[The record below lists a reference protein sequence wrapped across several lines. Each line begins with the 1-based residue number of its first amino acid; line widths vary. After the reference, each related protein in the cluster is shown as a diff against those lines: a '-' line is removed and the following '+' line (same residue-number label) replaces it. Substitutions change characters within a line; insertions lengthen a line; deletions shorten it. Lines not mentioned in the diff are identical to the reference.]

1 MARKR
6 ESVEEYWTL
15 VGERRGR
22 VWFARRI
29 DRQFGE
35 YVSVAFDA
43 QRVLQREERY
53 GDVLGF
59 FHTHPA
65 GPPDPSHR
73 DVRTMRA
80 WCSSFGKPIL
90 CAIASPAG
98 MAAYRFDSDESE
110 GVALQHIQLFRR
122 GVVIAVE

>member
-1 MARKR
+1 MAEKNLP
-6 ESVEEYWTL
+6 VEEYWTL
-15 VGERRGR
+15 VGQRGTR
-22 VWFARRI
+22 IWFARRI
-29 DRQFGE
+29 DRQVGE
-35 YVSVAFDA
+35 HVSVAFDG
-43 QRVLQREERY
+43 QRVLEREERY

-65 GPPDPSHR
+65 GPPEPSGR

-90 CAIASPAG
+90 CAIASPIG
-98 MAAYRFDSDESE
+98 LAAYCFDNDESD
-110 GVALQHIQLFRR
+110 GVALQHIELFRR